1 MIRAE
6 KAAYWTAVY
15 TPMSET
21 PNMIEFITIKLSAAE
36 LEKASKVAFIVSE
49 LNYSIRLKMALTIPR
64 LLMVSIAGLM

>member
-49 LNYSIRLKMALTIPR
+49 LKIPR